1 MKLTRRNL
9 FRSGAV
15 AGGVTA
21 ATTAAGSGSAAA
33 VADRE
38 AAAAATTATTGT
50 TLAKGPAGVGG
61 YRPVVTAAGEA
72 HLLRT
77 DLVIDAKVGRATGR
91 VPLIAFAQLSDVHVV
106 DAQSPMRLEFVDR
119 LDDPSPIP
127 PTLFSSAYR
136 PHEMLSGQIAD
147 SMVREINAIGRGPV
161 TGKPLS
167 LAIQTG
173 DNSDNSQLNEVRWNI
188 QLLNGGTIR
197 VDSGNLGTYEGVAD
211 GNTTYYDPAYWHP
224 HGTPAFK
231 TDDVYRK
238 RYGFPVVPGLL
249 DAARRPFEAQGLN
262 VPWFCAFGNHDGLVQ
277 GNFPQN
283 LQLGLI
289 STGALK
295 IMSTPAGLSP
305 AELVNSLMTGD
316 ILGVLQSLVLTPSV
330 RPVTPDTNRQLLTR
344 KGFIEQHFVHSD
356 GHGFTAE
363 NRATGTA
370 YYTFDR
376 GACRFIVL
384 DTVNP
389 NGYSDGSIDQAQFAW
404 LEEVLSQS
412 AGMAVMIFSHHTS
425 WTMANTLVATGGD
438 LESRISGAQV
448 LERLLSHPEVI
459 AWINGHTHRNQ
470 IVAHTRPEGGGLWE
484 INTAAHIDW
493 PQQSRLIEVTDN
505 RDDTLS
511 IFTTMVDHSGP
522 ASYAGN
528 TGDAAHLAGLGRE
541 LAANDPQN
549 RTDAGRGQVGDRNVE
564 LLVKAPPSWG
574 LARPTRPGPGHR
586 GPGRGD

>member
-1 MKLTRRNL
+1 
-9 FRSGAV
+9 
-15 AGGVTA
+15 
-21 ATTAAGSGSAAA
+21 
-33 VADRE
+33 
-38 AAAAATTATTGT
+38 
-50 TLAKGPAGVGG
+50 
-61 YRPVVTAAGEA
+61 
-72 HLLRT
+72 
-77 DLVIDAKVGRATGR
+77 
-91 VPLIAFAQLSDVHVV
+91 VV
-106 DAQSPMRLEFVDR
+106 DAQSPLRLEFVDR

-136 PHEMLSGQIAD
+136 AHEMLSGQIAD
-147 SMVREINAIGRGPV
+147 SMVREINQIGSGPV

-173 DNSDNSQLNEVRWNI
+173 DNSDNSQLNEIRWNI
-188 QLLNGGTIR
+188 QLLNGRTIR

-211 GNTTYYDPAYWHP
+211 GNSAYYDPAYWHP
-224 HGTPAFK
+224 HGTPASK
-231 TDDVYRK
+231 TDDVYRE

-249 DAARRPFEAQGLN
+249 NAARRPFEAQGLK

-283 LQLGLI
+283 MQLGLI

-305 AELVNSLMTGD
+305 AELINSLMTGD
-316 ILGVLQSLVLTPSV
+316 ILGIIRSLALTPAV
-330 RPVTPDTNRQLLTR
+330 RPVTPDTNRRLLTR
-344 KGFIEQHFVHSD
+344 KQVVEQHFVHGD
-356 GHGFTAE
+356 GHGFTPE
-363 NRATGTA
+363 NRANGTA

-389 NGYSDGSIDQAQFAW
+389 NGYSDGSLDQTQFAW
-404 LEEVLSQS
+404 LEQVLSQS
-412 AGMAVMIFSHHTS
+412 AGKAVMVFSHHTS
-425 WTMANTLVATGGD
+425 WTMDNTLVATGGD
-438 LESRISGAQV
+438 LEARISGAKV

-459 AWINGHTHRNQ
+459 AWVNGHTHKNQ

-505 RDDTLS
+505 RDGTVS

-528 TGDAAHLAGLGRE
+528 TSNAARLAGLGRE
-541 LAANDPQN
+541 LAANDPQH
-549 RTDAGRGQVGDRNVE
+549 RTDSGRGQVGDRNVE
-564 LLVKAPPSWG
+564 LLVKAPPGWV
-574 LARPTRPGPGHR
+574 
-586 GPGRGD
+586 

>member
-1 MKLTRRNL
+1 VKLTRRHL

-21 ATTAAGSGSAAA
+21 AAAIPAAGGPATAAQVHAAS
-33 VADRE
+33 DT
-38 AAAAATTATTGT
+38 AAAATATTATAGT
-50 TLAKGPAGVGG
+50 TLVKGPAGAGG
-61 YRPVVTAAGEA
+61 YRSVVRAAGEA
-72 HLLRT
+72 HQLRT
-77 DLVIDAKVGRATGR
+77 DLGVAAQIGRESAR

-106 DAQSPMRLEFVDR
+106 DAQSPLRLEFTDR

-136 PHEMLSGQIAD
+136 SHEMLSGQIAD
-147 SMVREINAIGRGPV
+147 SMVRQINRIRRGPV

-188 QLLNGGTIR
+188 QLLNGGQIR
-197 VDSGNLGTYEGVAD
+197 VDSGNLGRYEGVAD
-211 GNTTYYDPAYWHP
+211 GDNAYYDPAYWHP

-249 DAARRPFEAQGLN
+249 DAARRPFEAEGLN
-262 VPWFCAFGNHDGLVQ
+262 MPWFSVFGNHDGLVQ

-283 LQLGLI
+283 LQLSLI

-295 IMSTPAGLSP
+295 IMSPPAGLSP

-316 ILGVLQSLVLTPSV
+316 ILGILRSLALTPAV
-330 RPVTPDTNRQLLTR
+330 RLVTPDTNRRLLTR
-344 KGFIEQHFVHSD
+344 KQVVEQHFVSGD
-356 GHGFTAE
+356 GHGFTAD
-363 NRATGTA
+363 NRAQGTA

-404 LEEVLSQS
+404 LEQVLSAS
-412 AGMAVMIFSHHTS
+412 AGMAVMVFSHHTS
-425 WTMANTLVATGGD
+425 STMQNTLVATGGE
-438 LESRISGAQV
+438 LEFRVSGTQV
-448 LERLLSHPEVI
+448 LERLLSHSQVV
-459 AWINGHTHRNQ
+459 AWINGHSHRNQ
-470 IVAHTRPEGGGLWE
+470 ITAHTRPEGGGLWE
-484 INTAAHIDW
+484 INTASHIDW
-493 PQQSRLIEVTDN
+493 PQQSRLIELTDN
-505 RDDTLS
+505 RDGTLS
-511 IFTTMVDHSGP
+511 IFTTMVDHAGP
-522 ASYAGN
+522 ASYGGN
-528 TGDAAHLAGLGRE
+528 TADAARLAGLGRE

-549 RTDAGRGQVGDRNVE
+549 RTDSGRGQVGDRNVE
-564 LLVKAPPSWG
+564 LLVNSP
-574 LARPTRPGPGHR
+574 L
-586 GPGRGD
+586 